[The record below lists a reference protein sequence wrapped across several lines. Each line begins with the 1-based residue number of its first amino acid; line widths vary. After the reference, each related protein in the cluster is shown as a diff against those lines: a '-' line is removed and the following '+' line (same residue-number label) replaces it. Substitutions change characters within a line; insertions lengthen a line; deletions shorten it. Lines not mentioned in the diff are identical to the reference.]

1 MTEQVPAT
9 GVTKMTNEAADLID
23 SLSYYYDL
31 MKEMQERGFHLQGV
45 QLLSKTVR
53 ITFKAKEIKAS
64 FWKQDLKKVSELE
77 LEVTSVDLDD
87 TAFPEV
93 RLTFTLPRKGGKNE

>member
-1 MTEQVPAT
+1 MTEQVPVA
-9 GVTKMTNEAADLID
+9 GVTNEAADLID
-23 SLSYYYDL
+23 TLNDYYEV
-31 MKEMQERGFHLQGV
+31 MKEMQEKGFHLEGV

>member
-9 GVTKMTNEAADLID
+9 GVTKMTNEVADLID

-53 ITFKAKEIKAS
+53 ITFEAKEIKTS
-64 FWKQDLKKVSELE
+64 FWKQDLEKVSELE
-77 LEVTSVDLDD
+77 LEVRSVDLED
-87 TAFPEV
+87 TAFPETRV
-93 RLTFTLPRKGGKNE
+93 TFTLPRKGEKDD